1 MNFIFEFELFQIL
14 AGFVYCKYNIWSSVT
29 DKYIK
34 QVSILMYAITLYK
47 IQRER
52 VSFATYSIGE
62 LAARSFDET
71 SEKSI

>member
-1 MNFIFEFELFQIL
+1 
-14 AGFVYCKYNIWSSVT
+14 
-29 DKYIK
+29 
-34 QVSILMYAITLYK
+34 MYAITLYK

-71 SEKSI
+71 SEKSIWDTKK